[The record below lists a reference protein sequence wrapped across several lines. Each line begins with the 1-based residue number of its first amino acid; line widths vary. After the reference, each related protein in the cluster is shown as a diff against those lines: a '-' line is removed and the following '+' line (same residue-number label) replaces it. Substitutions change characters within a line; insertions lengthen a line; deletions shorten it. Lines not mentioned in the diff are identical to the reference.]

1 MAGAGCSADAS
12 ASTILLEGACD
23 RQDIVLDVV
32 QAMTDDEAL
41 YGDERQNL
49 IRLVHR
55 RITEDATISPELD
68 RSKYGEPLSTYR
80 DKILRSIQNE
90 NALTSA
96 SSTGPAWH
104 DLLEEGQAL
113 ADQWGCD

>member
-1 MAGAGCSADAS
+1 
-12 ASTILLEGACD
+12 
-23 RQDIVLDVV
+23 
-32 QAMTDDEAL
+32 MTDEEAL

-96 SSTGPAWH
+96 SPTRPAWQ

-113 ADQWGCD
+113 ADQ